1 MKEFTEIT
9 LTLLFAL
16 MMTLYLLGSLRGR
29 KDKEKMIYYKSFQEY
44 KNDKKT
50 IEMERVLYLALIES
64 FHKRISYLRGE
75 KIIRLS
81 EYAKKTD
88 ETLNSLLNKA
98 KRQTVSAFRE
108 KGVWKIGE

>member
-1 MKEFTEIT
+1 ME
-9 LTLLFAL
+9 
-16 MMTLYLLGSLRGR
+16 LGFPPIIIR
-29 KDKEKMIYYKSFQEY
+29 DKEKMIYYKSFQEY
-44 KNDKKT
+44 KDDKKT

-64 FHKRISYLRGE
+64 FHKRITYLKGE

-81 EYAKKTD
+81 EHAKKTS

-98 KRQTVSAFRE
+98 KRQTVPAFRE